1 MDGCQIVVERVIWV
15 RDILLG
21 HVTSLSGY
29 LISKVKKQTGQK
41 SLMQWTSES
50 FRVSDLH
57 SSNLMNLFE

>member
-1 MDGCQIVVERVIWV
+1 M

-21 HVTSLSGY
+21 HVVTSLSGY

-57 SSNLMNLFE
+57 SSNLMNFF

>member
-21 HVTSLSGY
+21 HVVTSLSGY

-57 SSNLMNLFE
+57 SSNLMNFF